1 MTVAPGHPRGAAS
14 AIIVVGGDVTVSI
27 TVGRPGGDREE
38 AVSALR
44 EYAHAGDIVLVKG
57 SRSEKLEQI
66 IEALGAA

>member
-38 AVSALR
+38 AVSV
-44 EYAHAGDIVLVKG
+44 EIP
-57 SRSEKLEQI
+57 QI
-66 IEALGAA
+66 PQTNSSIRD